1 VRNAK
6 NGETCTYLCIRC
18 LAVGKRVLRVRITQK
33 IAIVR
38 DQNTCVRRRVLAC
51 VCVCKPT
58 VSHHKSCITGA
69 PLHLRTVFEG
79 PERPANPARIFAD
92 QPNMLFGTKH
102 FRESCAHVQF
112 FSLFVSP
119 KLWSKRLQE
128 SRSTESSMLTNALD
142 SFEKALYF
150 LNVRGRW

>member
-1 VRNAK
+1 MRNAK
-6 NGETCTYLCIRC
+6 NGETCTYLCIKD

-69 PLHLRTVFEG
+69 PLHLRTVFDG
-79 PERPANPARIFAD
+79 PERPANPAKDFCRPAKHVVRNKTLSRI
-92 QPNMLFGTKH
+92 L
-102 FRESCAHVQF
+102 RSCAIF
-112 FSLFVSP
+112 LARSLAQSCGV
-119 KLWSKRLQE
+119 RLQE
-128 SRSTESSMLTNALD
+128 SRSTESSMLTMHSTL
-142 SFEKALYF
+142 
-150 LNVRGRW
+150 